1 MMKVLFSPQVS
12 ERVLKYEF
20 NNDVITATMN
30 GITDT
35 FDFSGMPN
43 GIADSIESEVFDFNP
58 VLSAKKENNILYL
71 ELINFIGDNSTYEE
85 RFPEWFEVKLDG
97 KD

>member
-1 MMKVLFSPQVS
+1 MKVFFSPQVS

-30 GITDT
+30 GITET
-35 FDFSGMPN
+35 FDFSAMPN
-43 GIADSIESEVFDFNP
+43 GVADSIESEAFDFNP
-58 VLSAKKENNILYL
+58 VISARKENDILYL
-71 ELINFIGDNSTYEE
+71 ELINFIGKDATEEE